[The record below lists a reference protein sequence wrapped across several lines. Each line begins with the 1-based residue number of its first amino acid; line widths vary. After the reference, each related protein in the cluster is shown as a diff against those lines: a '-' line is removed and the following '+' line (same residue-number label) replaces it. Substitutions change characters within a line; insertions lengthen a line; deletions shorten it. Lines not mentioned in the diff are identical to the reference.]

1 MALRIEALGTAES
14 GVRRTRMIN
23 DSRQPP
29 RPGVGLTAE
38 PLPGWTG
45 SVKPSLTAIAAPQ
58 GWTART
64 SGDTAKGSALRWR
77 AHAAAKSRTVNDQ
90 PVDRNGSRIA

>member
-1 MALRIEALGTAES
+1 
-14 GVRRTRMIN
+14 MIN
-23 DSRQPP
+23 DSRHPS

-38 PLPGWTG
+38 LLPGRTG

-58 GWTART
+58 LWTART
-64 SGDTAKGSALRWR
+64 SGETVNGSAVRWR

-90 PVDRNGSRIA
+90 PVSRNCIGASKARG